1 MWFLKENGQHRIEAL
16 PASAG
21 RREALLVEGQKSA
34 LEQRREATTKQRFD
48 VLAGGAFEP
57 YAVNALGKA
66 QSHHQHLFDRSV
78 TVDRRHLFDPGS
90 HSLNSSE
97 PPLRGSVL
105 PGREFASISG
115 EPTVRPGADAD
126 VILVAPIGQVMLAL
140 GAGPRMIGDL
150 VGRAAVHREP
160 VLRRLEQCGSGL

>member
-16 PASAG
+16 PASGG

-34 LEQRREATTKQRFD
+34 LEQRREATTKQRFG
-48 VLAGGAFEP
+48 VLTGCACEA
-57 YAVNALGKA
+57 YAVNALGDT

-90 HSLNSSE
+90 HSLDGGE
-97 PPLRGSVL
+97 PPLRGPVL
-105 PGREFASISG
+105 PGREFAAISG

-126 VILVAPIGQVMLAL
+126 VILVAPIGEVM
-140 GAGPRMIGDL
+140 PT
-150 VGRAAVHREP
+150 
-160 VLRRLEQCGSGL
+160 LRTR